1 MTSQDYIKVE
11 RVWTWLLR
19 SSVAKFRQFHSEC
32 CFWIL
37 IQFFFRLRRPCSVVA
52 FLVLWF
58 PCFVLLA
65 EIEQFLY
72 LLSSEIFNRFLG
84 ESHVFRR
91 SSFFVL
97 FVGDYGALNLH
108 LPVVSLSELVTM
120 SGPARNLL
128 NLNMSRLNFLVL
140 VLQVSNSFDLNSF
153 FFTFCLV

>member
-65 EIEQFLY
+65 KIEKFLY
-72 LLSSEIFNRFLG
+72 FFSSEIFNRFLG

-91 SSFFVL
+91 SSFFCTFCWWLWGFEFAPASGIPVR
-97 FVGDYGALNLH
+97 VGDHVRTSQEPLKSEH
-108 LPVVSLSELVTM
+108 VKTSLLSSSL
-120 SGPARNLL
+120 AI
-128 NLNMSRLNFLVL
+128 F
-140 VLQVSNSFDLNSF
+140 QQFCLNSF
-153 FFTFCLV
+153 FSRFV